1 LPPASAR
8 SYARARRSAVIVCES
23 TRLTL
28 RHLDAQNDAAFILR
42 LLNESSFIQNIG
54 DRHVRTLDDARRY
67 IDTGPRAMYAQ
78 YGYGLFRTEL
88 KETGEPIG
96 MCGLLKRD
104 WLPDPDVGFAFFPQF
119 WSKGY
124 AFESALAVT
133 TWGREHKGLTRIVAI
148 TAADNTGSQRVLTKL
163 GLKFA
168 RTVRSPEGQESHL
181 FTPDAT

>member
-1 LPPASAR
+1 M
-8 SYARARRSAVIVCES
+8 IVCES
-23 TRLTL
+23 ERLSL
-28 RHLDAQNDAAFILR
+28 RHLDVQNDAAFMLR
-42 LLNESSFIQNIG
+42 LLNEPSFIQNIG

-78 YGYGLFRTEL
+78 YGYSLFRTEL

-104 WLPDPDVGFAFFPQF
+104 WLADPDVGFAFFPQF

-124 AFESALAVT
+124 AFESASAVMQ
-133 TWGREHKGLTRIVAI
+133 WGREHRGLTRIVAI
-148 TAADNTGSQRVLTKL
+148 TAPGNHGSQRVLAKL

-168 RTVRSPEGQESHL
+168 RTVHSPEGQESHL
-181 FTPDAT
+181 FTPD